1 MDPHKK
7 EFYDLLEMSLT
18 DGIITASERNVL
30 INKAVSLGIDPAEA
44 NLIIDAA
51 QQKADQ
57 EVDAAA
63 RLQRGKECPF
73 CGGAIPQLADKCPH
87 CGGTITV
94 EASEELIQIIDKL
107 EDALINMKSNDDI
120 RKSKAEV
127 EKYIRR
133 ANLYY
138 ESNPKVQKLLAEIAA
153 ETAEAEKKAK
163 ASARNKNIMSALKS
177 IGSFLMSHKILSAVI
192 LLFIL
197 GGLVTLCESDEPI
210 SWSSTDKWDQ
220 NRQIASEEVAELSDD
235 IDDLIDDGDL
245 KAAARK
251 LEKLTFLDLGG
262 TSYIVSTYDAV
273 FLKVIRAY
281 VENNEL
287 SKAESL
293 ALVYK
298 SKIDNDLSWED
309 SSCYIYLKA
318 KYKETNRD
326 FTILKSTFDYE

>member
-1 MDPHKK
+1 MDTRK

-57 EVDAAA
+57 KVDAAA
-63 RLQRGKECPF
+63 RLKRGKECPF
-73 CGGAIPQLADKCPH
+73 CGGSIPQLADKCPH

-94 EASEELIQIIDKL
+94 EASKELLEIIDAL
-107 EDALINMKSNDDI
+107 EDALVDLKSSDDI
-120 RKSKAEV
+120 RKSKAQV

-133 ANLYY
+133 ANMYY
-138 ESNPKVQKLLAEIAA
+138 ESNPKVQKLLAEITK
-153 ETAEAEKKAK
+153 ETAEAEKRAK
-163 ASARNKNIMSALKS
+163 TSARNKNIKDALKS
-177 IGSFLMSHKILSAVI
+177 IGSFVMAHKVLSFVI
-192 LLFIL
+192 VLFVV
-197 GGLVTLCESDEPI
+197 GGLATLFESDEPYVT
-210 SWSSTDKWDQ
+210 SSTDKWEQ
-220 NRQIASEEVAELSDD
+220 NQQIANKEVAELSDD
-235 IDDLIDDGDL
+235 IDALIDKGDL

-273 FLKVIRAY
+273 FLKVIREY

-287 SKAESL
+287 AKAESL

-298 SKIDNDLSWED
+298 SKIDNDLSWVD

-318 KYKETNRD
+318 KYKEANRD
-326 FTILKSTFDYE
+326 FTLLKSSHDYE